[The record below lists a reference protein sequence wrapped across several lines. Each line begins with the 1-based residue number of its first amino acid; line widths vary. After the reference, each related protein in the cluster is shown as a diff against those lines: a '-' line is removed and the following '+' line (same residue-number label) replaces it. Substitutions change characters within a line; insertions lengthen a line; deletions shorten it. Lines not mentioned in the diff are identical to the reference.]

1 MCPSIAAV
9 FTTIFDRS
17 LQQATV
23 PTCLKTATIIPVP
36 KSSAITGLND
46 YRPVALTP
54 VIMKC
59 MERRMV
65 LQHVKARIPPGF
77 DQHQFAYRSNSSI
90 DDAISIA
97 LHSVLSHVESPRT
110 HVRMLFVDFSSA
122 FNSISPSRLVNKLQR
137 LQLGTS
143 LCLWIKDFLT
153 NRPQHVLM
161 GTSTSS
167 TIILNT
173 GVPQGCVLKPVLY
186 TLYTHECVATHG
198 SNTLI
203 KFADDTTIVGL
214 INNDDEAP
222 YREEVQ
228 ALAPGAA
235 TTSSTLTPGR

>member
-9 FTTIFDRS
+9 FTTIFNRS
-17 LQQATV
+17 LQQATA

-173 GVPQGCVLKPVLY
+173 GVPRGCVLKPVLY
-186 TLYTHECVATHG
+186 TLYTHDCVATHG
-198 SNTLI
+198 SNT
-203 KFADDTTIVGL
+203 DQQ
-214 INNDDEAP
+214 
-222 YREEVQ
+222 R
-228 ALAPGAA
+228 
-235 TTSSTLTPGR
+235 